1 MPLTEELQG
10 IIAEWRSKGV
20 PISDEEAEYIL
31 WYCNRKMDVC
41 NIENREEYLP
51 LLYAD
56 EVKNHLFR
64 IAVNATT
71 MLRKLEKEVK
81 EEGKCV
87 ACV

>member
-10 IIAEWRSKGV
+10 IIAEWRSKDI

-41 NIENREEYLP
+41 KIENREEYLP
-51 LLYAD
+51 LLYTD

-64 IAVNATT
+64 GAVNATT
-71 MLRKLEKEVK
+71 MLRELEKEVK
-81 EEGKCV
+81 EEGKCAV
-87 ACV
+87 CV